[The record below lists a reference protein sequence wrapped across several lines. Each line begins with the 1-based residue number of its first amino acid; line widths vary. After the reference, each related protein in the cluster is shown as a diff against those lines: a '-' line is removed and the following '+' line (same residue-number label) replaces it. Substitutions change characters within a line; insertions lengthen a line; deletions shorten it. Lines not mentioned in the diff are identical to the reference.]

1 MELKWLKELMELKTL
16 VLLLHFLTLNTQL
29 SARLR
34 RFALRRT
41 LNSQHST
48 LNSQQICGCY
58 SHFFP
63 LPFLGFMT
71 L

>member
-29 SARLR
+29 SARLC

-41 LNSQHST
+41 LNSQLST
-48 LNSQQICGCY
+48 LN
-58 SHFFP
+58 
-63 LPFLGFMT
+63 
-71 L
+71 